1 MGETLLES
9 ILKKYLKKRKITMVC
24 FYSKPLPFES
34 FVKIF
39 ENFNIMEWK
48 EKMINKGITGLYSYI
63 INIEPSDKFEII
75 KTIIP
80 DDDRKNFPDGWKNW
94 KERFSHWILCG
105 KVVDGE

>member
-1 MGETLLES
+1 
-9 ILKKYLKKRKITMVC
+9 
-24 FYSKPLPFES
+24 
-34 FVKIF
+34 
-39 ENFNIMEWK
+39 MEWK
-48 EKMINKGITGLYSYI
+48 EKMINKEITGLYSYI